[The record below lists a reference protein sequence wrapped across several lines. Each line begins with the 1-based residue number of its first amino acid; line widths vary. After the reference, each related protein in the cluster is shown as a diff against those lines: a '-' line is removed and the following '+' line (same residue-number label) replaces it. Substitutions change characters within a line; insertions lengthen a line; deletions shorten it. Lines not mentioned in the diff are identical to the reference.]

1 MIWIYVQWHER
12 YCVRREL
19 HGYFSHSFHRVTLS
33 YPSLHPNRRSPPGF
47 LNQWISLRLLRSPAL
62 WPPHRAPKQRG
73 CLYLGPM
80 ECSAPQP
87 LPQLMVLRWRKRTRM
102 KTMEFLKMVETKVVS
117 INRCVTRETFFKF
130 HSTLPENHW
139 SPNVCENGGI
149 RVAFTFPQEK

>member
-1 MIWIYVQWHER
+1 M
-12 YCVRREL
+12 RREL

-80 ECSAPQP
+80 ECSAPLP

-117 INRCVTRETFFKF
+117 INRCVTRETFLNFIQPFRKIID
-130 HSTLPENHW
+130 HQ
-139 SPNVCENGGI
+139 
-149 RVAFTFPQEK
+149 TFVRMEGLGWRLRFLKRNSKQTRIVQNFSGL